1 MTTKTKGKRPAGKTS
16 SSKTQSSRTTPI
28 LLIAFGVIAV
38 ALIAAIVLSSD
49 EPIGSE
55 GEYGDPQ
62 ISGDALPAFGN
73 APTLA
78 NDPAIGVAAPEIVG
92 QDFNGNTVSIT
103 PDGTPKA
110 VLFVAHWCPHCQNEV
125 PRVQQWLDSGG
136 GVDGVDIVTVST
148 FATSGRTNWPPSEWL
163 DREGW
168 TAPVIAD
175 DQSSSAMASFGGGS
189 VPYWVFL
196 DGDGTVAFRLG
207 GETDIATLQL
217 VMETLV
223 AAG

>member
-1 MTTKTKGKRPAGKTS
+1 MTTKTKSKGPAGKTPNKKS
-16 SSKTQSSRTTPI
+16 QSSRSTPI

-38 ALIAAIVLSSD
+38 ALVAAIVLSSD
-49 EPIGSE
+49 DPIGSA

-62 ISGDALPAFGN
+62 VNGTALPAFGDS
-73 APTLA
+73 PTLA
-78 NDPAIGVAAPEIVG
+78 SDPAVGLVAPEIVG
-92 QDFNGNTVSIT
+92 QDFAGNTVSIT
-103 PDGTPKA
+103 RDGTPKA

-125 PRVQQWLDSGG
+125 PRVQSWLNSGG
-136 GVDGVDIVTVST
+136 GVDGVDIITVST
-148 FATSGRTNWPPSEWL
+148 FASSGRTNWPPSEWL

-168 TAPVIAD
+168 SSPVIAD
-175 DQSSSAMASFGGGS
+175 DQSSSAMVSYGGSS

-196 DGDGTVAFRLG
+196 NGDGTVAFRLG
-207 GETDIATLQL
+207 GETDIATLEL